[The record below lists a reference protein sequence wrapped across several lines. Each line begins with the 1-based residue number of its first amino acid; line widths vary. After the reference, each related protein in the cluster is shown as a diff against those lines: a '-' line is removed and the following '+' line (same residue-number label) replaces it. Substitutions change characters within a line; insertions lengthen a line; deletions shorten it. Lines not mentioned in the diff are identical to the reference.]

1 MGAMQSMELEYL
13 GWGPDQISILAEAL
27 PFAKELRVLRLEYNP
42 VGPKGAA
49 MLAKTLP
56 QCQRLQKIVMI
67 GVQNRFSRARTSRNQ
82 EKHIFYEMLSFFYD
96 LAMVLRV
103 W

>member
-1 MGAMQSMELEYL
+1 MGAMQSMELESL

-27 PFAKELRVLRLEYNP
+27 PFAKELRMLRLSQNP

-56 QCQRLQKIVMI
+56 KCQRLLKITMM
-67 GVQNRFSRARTSRNQ
+67 GAQNGINRSANHKIMTAISVYVLFSDSSL
-82 EKHIFYEMLSFFYD
+82 KFLI
-96 LAMVLRV
+96 
-103 W
+103 